1 MLGITTAH
9 RLSSSCDER
18 GFSVVTHTSLP
29 VIAEAS
35 PTWGTG
41 SVEQG
46 LSSCR
51 TRALEHRLGAVAA
64 RASVLPHLWDPPRSG
79 IEPTSPALADGV
91 FTTEPTGKPPG
102 TCLF

>member
-1 MLGITTAH
+1 MLGITIAH

-29 VIAEAS
+29 VIAAAS

-41 SVEQG
+41 SVERG

-51 TRALEHRLGAVAA
+51 TRALEHRLGSCGRTGFCA
-64 RASVLPHLWDPPRSG
+64 PPPVGSSQIR
-79 IEPTSPALADGV
+79 D
-91 FTTEPTGKPPG
+91 
-102 TCLF
+102 